1 MSWNGPKARF
11 FFWLTAN
18 HSDEI
23 GATTMANRAYSTL
36 FSCLHDEAEPVGN
49 LGNGTHHS
57 VCRAVAWQDKDL
69 SPLRKAKA
77 HDFAIIWDED
87 HDDRVVP
94 VVEGLLMAGLLA
106 PTLFI
111 GERKGNLT
119 VVVDAALFD
128 GTQINP
134 DKYTEDVEHVCQV
147 STDADYWP
155 VEVVALERTPEGLD
169 GEGLGGLIND
179 RSHRVLSYL
188 RGIDVLWNLGLKEIG
203 RKVPLD

>member
-1 MSWNGPKARF
+1 
-11 FFWLTAN
+11 
-18 HSDEI
+18 
-23 GATTMANRAYSTL
+23 MANRAYSTL

-49 LGNGTHHS
+49 LGRGTHHS
-57 VCRAVAWQDKDL
+57 VCRAVTWQEKDL
-69 SPLRKAKA
+69 SLLPKARV

-106 PTLFI
+106 PALFI

-134 DKYTEDVEHVCQV
+134 DEYAEKAEKVCQAN
-147 STDADYWP
+147 SNGDYWP
-155 VEVVALERTPEGLD
+155 VEVVPLERTLEGLD
-169 GEGLGGLIND
+169 GEGLSGLIND

-188 RGIDVLWNLGLKEIG
+188 RGIDVLWSLGVKEIG
-203 RKVPLD
+203 RKVSLD